1 KILRIPLATLEH
13 EYAGLEGRFRST
25 SRLIARDNS
34 GEVLVSKSSL
44 ERKVASSFTTETC
57 AYSEM
62 VRLGISIDIQ
72 DYKDV
77 FKASDSSIFHV
88 IAIESLKREEE
99 VYLKDLCLLMPYKH
113 WILEGKENESM
124 TESLRRPSNH

>member
-1 KILRIPLATLEH
+1 VAWIPGAENYRSSDTISDNRITK
-13 EYAGLEGRFRST
+13 FRST

-44 ERKVASSFTTETC
+44 ERKVASSFTTETY

-62 VRLGISIDIQ
+62 VRLGISMGVDLVEIEGDVLTVINQCQTNVVDKSEIGAYIRDIQ

-77 FKASDSSIFHV
+77 FKASDSSIFQDWQT
-88 IAIESLKREEE
+88 RQ
-99 VYLKDLCLLMPYKH
+99 P
-113 WILEGKENESM
+113 
-124 TESLRRPSNH
+124 T